1 MKVYTVWEYSEELNN
16 GGIIETYETKE
27 EAEAR
32 VAELNKLNY
41 EYWVDEET
49 L

>member
-1 MKVYTVWEYSEELNN
+1 MKVYTIWEYSEELNN
-16 GGIIETYETKE
+16 GGIIEAYPTKE

-32 VAELNKLNY
+32 ITELSKPNY